1 MATAE
6 KALRSLV
13 DEQMR
18 LRFQAEEAI
27 DRKMAGLDVSAMVR
41 MPGEYGKRFAMEVAE
56 AALKSVAEKA
66 VAAGRRFG
74 EEV

>member
-1 MATAE
+1 
-6 KALRSLV
+6 
-13 DEQMR
+13 
-18 LRFQAEEAI
+18 
-27 DRKMAGLDVSAMVR
+27 MAGLDVATLVR